1 MKCEDFRCCR
11 TRGLKPSPLLRKRGV
26 AAPSKRCCEA
36 TESGADGVVGS
47 KKIAQAFSKIKCVF
61 AASLRCAVLLCL
73 LICVLIQPSYAADKW
88 LSVRFKD
95 FLVIGNANEPDIRRV
110 GRYLEEF
117 RSAFAMMFPK
127 VEQTSSVPTTIVV
140 FKNDES
146 FVP

>member
-1 MKCEDFRCCR
+1 MKR
-11 TRGLKPSPLLRKRGV
+11 
-26 AAPSKRCCEA
+26 
-36 TESGADGVVGS
+36 
-47 KKIAQAFSKIKCVF
+47 AF
-61 AASLRCAVLLCL
+61 LLCL
-73 LICVLIQPSYAADKW
+73 LVFALVRPADAADKW
-88 LSVRFKD
+88 LSVRSRN

-146 FVP
+146 FVPYKPVYDGKPANAVAYFQPGEDVNYSAVSQAL